1 MAAVSILD
9 DLAQEALDDFGDDFE
24 DGVLSVPGERQPDE
38 QGGWKAG
45 DPTSHSCKAL
55 VTDYS
60 DYRRLTLG
68 IPASDRLVLVLGASL
83 PAGVIPA
90 KGHKITAPDP
100 ARGLASATFEVIAL
114 GGGPAGALYRLQA
127 R

>member
-1 MAAVSILD
+1 MSILTG
-9 DLAQEALDDFGDDFE
+9 LAQEAYEDFAEDFE
-24 DGVLSVPGERQPDE
+24 DGKLSIPGERTSDG
-38 QGGWKAG
+38 QGGWKTGA
-45 DPTSHSCKAL
+45 PTAHDCKAL
-55 VTDYS
+55 VTNYS

-68 IPASDRLVLVLGASL
+68 IPASDRQVLVLGASL

-100 ARGLASATFEVIAL
+100 ARGLASATFDVIAL
-114 GGGPAGALYRLQA
+114 GGDPAGAVYRLQA